1 MSDNR
6 YKKFTTGH
14 MMRDMHFSGAAL
26 KVGEPF
32 PNFELP
38 TTAGGTHEYNRDS
51 GRPLLVVTGSITCPM
66 TASAMPVLRGLHA
79 QFGDKVDFVTLYTR
93 EAHPGENFP
102 QPATLEEK
110 SAHAAAMKREYD
122 VPWTMVV
129 DSLDGKLHK
138 ALDAKPNDAYLV
150 NDHGIIVFRSLWSSD
165 EKALGAALSDLI
177 SGKKQRRSQ
186 STAFMGPVMT
196 AVGHVT
202 DTMKLAG
209 PQATRDLIRSAP
221 PMYMMGWIS
230 DLFRSGKRKADIPS
244 A

>member
-1 MSDNR
+1 MSEYR
-6 YKKFTTGH
+6 YNKFTTGH
-14 MMRDMHFSGAAL
+14 MLRDMHFSGAAL
-26 KVGEPF
+26 KVGESF
-32 PNFELP
+32 PDFELP
-38 TTAGGTHEYNRDS
+38 TANGEAHAYHHDT
-51 GRPLLVVTGSITCPM
+51 GRPLLLVTGSITCPM
-66 TASAMPVLRGLHA
+66 TASAMPVLRELHA
-79 QFGDKVDFVTLYTR
+79 EFGDKVDFVTLYSR

-102 QPATLEEK
+102 QPTTLEEK

-129 DSLDGKLHK
+129 DNLDGDLHRL
-138 ALDAKPNDAYLV
+138 LDAKPNDAYLV
-150 NDHGIIVFRSLWSSD
+150 DGEGIIVFRSLWSSD
-165 EKALGAALSDLI
+165 ENALRMALSDLV
-177 SGKKQRRSQ
+177 SGKNLRRSQ
-186 STAFMGPVMT
+186 STAFMGPVMA

-230 DLFRSGKRKADIPS
+230 DLFRSEKHKADIPS